1 MLWLIGG
8 KKETGETN
16 EIWSGTPSG
25 TGWIKIDVK
34 GNNIWDARMQHS
46 AATCNGLL
54 FVFGGKKRT
63 SATTQEYF
71 YSSDPFSNLKG
82 SDVWISTVSE
92 KTCDLYES
100 SNPRSSCYC
109 HNATKTINANIF
121 NNEFDLPLWAV
132 ILMLSLLVLSI
143 AVVFFLYRRWKKK
156 QTKIKLA
163 KIKKLGGKA
172 GMDITKNLDTF
183 LAKRIDNAKSP
194 CKYMSYV
201 YIYIYVYMYSAY
213 IQTDNNNNNN

>member
-82 SDVWISTVSE
+82 SDVWISNSISNNYIGI
-92 KTCDLYES
+92 CFYLYE
-100 SNPRSSCYC
+100 
-109 HNATKTINANIF
+109 
-121 NNEFDLPLWAV
+121 
-132 ILMLSLLVLSI
+132 M
-143 AVVFFLYRRWKKK
+143 FFPVEEL
-156 QTKIKLA
+156 I
-163 KIKKLGGKA
+163 
-172 GMDITKNLDTF
+172 
-183 LAKRIDNAKSP
+183 
-194 CKYMSYV
+194 
-201 YIYIYVYMYSAY
+201 
-213 IQTDNNNNNN
+213 

>member
-100 SNPRSSCYC
+100 SNPRRFHLIPSVLLYISF
-109 HNATKTINANIF
+109 ISIL
-121 NNEFDLPLWAV
+121 FDNVALP
-132 ILMLSLLVLSI
+132 
-143 AVVFFLYRRWKKK
+143 
-156 QTKIKLA
+156 
-163 KIKKLGGKA
+163 
-172 GMDITKNLDTF
+172 
-183 LAKRIDNAKSP
+183 P
-194 CKYMSYV
+194 
-201 YIYIYVYMYSAY
+201 
-213 IQTDNNNNNN
+213 